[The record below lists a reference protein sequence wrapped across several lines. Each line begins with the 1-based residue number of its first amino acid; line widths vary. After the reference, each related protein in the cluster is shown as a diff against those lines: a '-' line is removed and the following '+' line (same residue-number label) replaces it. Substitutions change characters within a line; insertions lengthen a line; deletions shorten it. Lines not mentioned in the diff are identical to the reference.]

1 MKVYELAKKLE
12 VKSVF
17 LMDKIRK
24 EWKLPVKTHME
35 ALSPEMIEKIKE
47 NFYSSQKTAEQK
59 SAKKKKILKKA
70 TAKKATAKKL
80 KTKKAGAK
88 KISSVRKTASVK
100 KKSTIKKQSVSKT
113 APGDSPLSE
122 EPSEKQ
128 NIQTQLK
135 RTIIIRRKVEE
146 KKAPEIPSPSS
157 TSTSSSPE
165 KKESSSPVS
174 PSAPSKSFRLDLVS
188 VKTSRD
194 PLDKSFW
201 DKDKKEEPEEKPIK
215 KQPKK
220 PIAEKD
226 VSSKFNATDFR
237 KREVIFQPRKKRI
250 AQAGEIKNTQITT
263 PKSHKRIIKI
273 YEEMSIR
280 DLCKKMGLKKQALL
294 KKLKEEEMDIKK
306 LSTLDFD
313 TIALIVPAFGF
324 EAKNIKQT
332 EKDILDK
339 LENNKVQKGKEAQ
352 FAPKPPVVTIM
363 GHVDH
368 GKTTL
373 LDAIRKTKVAEAE
386 AGGITQH
393 IGAYS
398 VPLEG
403 KTITFLDT
411 PGHEAFTAMRSRGA
425 QVTDIV
431 VILVS
436 ASDGMMPQTLEA
448 LNHAKAAKIPIIIAI
463 SKMDA
468 PGANPDKIK
477 QQMSDHEIVPEDW
490 GGDTSFIPISAIKGE
505 GIKELLE
512 QIQLVAEMQELKCQP
527 FALAKG
533 VVLEARREK
542 GLGCIVNLLIR
553 DGTLK
558 SGESVVTGECMGK
571 IRQMTNDQGKI
582 IKEAQSGF
590 PVEAIGFHNLPQ
602 AGDTF
607 CVVTNEKAA
616 KDLLALRKD
625 KNQSSKKKTPLSPE
639 ELLLKMELSGKE
651 KQDLNIVLKTDVR
664 GSLEALKNS
673 LEKIKSD
680 EVSVKIIHSGVGA
693 ITESDILL
701 ADAISGIVFGF
712 NVRPDGKALKIA
724 KAKTVDIYTH
734 SIIYELLDQVK
745 KLMLG
750 LLKVEFME
758 EEQGRAE
765 IREVFHISKVGS
777 VAGSYVTSGQIFRNS
792 LIRLVRDGRLIH
804 EGPLSSLRRFKEN
817 VKQVG
822 EGFECGI
829 SLENFNDIK
838 PKDILEAYTKK
849 EKVRTEL

>member
-17 LMDKIRK
+17 LMNKIRK

-47 NFYSSQKTAEQK
+47 KFYSSQKPDEKK
-59 SAKKKKILKKA
+59 STEKKKTVKKVKIKK
-70 TAKKATAKKL
+70 T
-80 KTKKAGAK
+80 GAK
-88 KISSVRKTASVK
+88 KTSSDQKTTSAT
-100 KKSTIKKQSVSKT
+100 KKSAIKKQSVRKASKSV
-113 APGDSPLSE
+113 PVSE

-128 NIQTQLK
+128 NIKPQLK
-135 RTIIIRRKVEE
+135 RTVIIRRKVEE
-146 KKAPEIPSPSS
+146 KKSPEIPSPPSALS
-157 TSTSSSPE
+157 SSSPE
-165 KKESSSPVS
+165 KKDSPPSVLPSS
-174 PSAPSKSFRLDLVS
+174 PSKSFRLDLVS
-188 VKTSRD
+188 IKTTD
-194 PLDKSFW
+194 PLDESFW
-201 DKDKKEEPEEKPIK
+201 DKDKKEGQEEKPLK

-237 KREVIFQPRKKRI
+237 KREVIFQPRKKRM
-250 AQAGEIKNTQITT
+250 AQAGETKSTQITT
-263 PKSHKRIIKI
+263 PKSHKRLIKV
-273 YEEMSIR
+273 YEEMSIEN
-280 DLCKKMGLKKQALL
+280 LCKTMGLKKQALL
-294 KKLKEEEMDIKK
+294 RKLKEEGQDIKK

-313 TIALIVPAFGF
+313 TIALLAPAFGF

-332 EKDILDK
+332 EEDILDK
-339 LENNKVQKGKEAQ
+339 LENNKVQKGKEAP
-352 FAPKPPVVTIM
+352 FAPKPPVITIM

-373 LDAIRKTKVAEAE
+373 LDTIRKTKVAEAE

-398 VPLEG
+398 VSLEG
-403 KTITFLDT
+403 KAITFLDT
-411 PGHEAFTAMRSRGA
+411 PGHEAFTAMRSRGT

-431 VILVS
+431 VILAS
-436 ASDGMMPQTLEA
+436 ATDGIMPQTLES
-448 LNHAKAAKIPIIIAI
+448 LNHAKSANTPIIIAI

-477 QQMSDHEIVPEDW
+477 QQMSDHGIVPEDW

-527 FALAKG
+527 SALAKG

-542 GLGCIVNLLIR
+542 GQGCIVNLLVR
-553 DGTLK
+553 NGTLK
-558 SGESVVTGECMGK
+558 SGQNILAGECMGR
-571 IRQMTNDQGKI
+571 IRQMKNDQGKI
-582 IKEAQSGF
+582 IKEAQPGF
-590 PVEAIGFHNLPQ
+590 PVEAVGFHNLPQ

-625 KNQSSKKKTPLSPE
+625 KKQSSEGKPTLSPE
-639 ELLLKMELSGKE
+639 ELLLKMKQSGEE
-651 KQDLNIVLKTDVR
+651 KQELNIVLKADVR

-673 LEKIKSD
+673 LENIKSD
-680 EVSVKIIHSGVGA
+680 EVSVKIIHSEVGA
-693 ITESDILL
+693 ITESDVLL
-701 ADAISGIVFGF
+701 ADAVSGLILGF

-724 KAKTVDIYTH
+724 KEKTVDIHTH

-750 LLKVEFME
+750 RLKMEYVE

-765 IREVFHISKVGS
+765 TREVFHISKVGT
-777 VAGSYVTSGQIFRNS
+777 VAGCYVTSGQIFRNS
-792 LIRLVRDGRLIH
+792 LMRLVRDGRLIY
-804 EGPLSSLRRFKEN
+804 EGPQSSLRRFKED